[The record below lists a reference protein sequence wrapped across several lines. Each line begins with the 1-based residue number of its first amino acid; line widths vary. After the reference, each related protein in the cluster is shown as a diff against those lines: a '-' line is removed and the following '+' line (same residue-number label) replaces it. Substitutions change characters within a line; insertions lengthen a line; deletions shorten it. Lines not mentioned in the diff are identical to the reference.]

1 MSNINIK
8 PVTPA
13 GQLTV
18 GTVANKKQ
26 MLNATFAEKFEMVKS
41 KEVKEH
47 FQKKYDEIA
56 EKAAQLGDK
65 LYLKDLV
72 EYKNLVKEFMDMA
85 VKNSYAFSRDSFLD
99 KRGRHRVLTQVKQ
112 VDRELAALTGEFL
125 KDEVDRIKV
134 LKKLDDIRGMLMDMF
149 M

>member
-1 MSNINIK
+1 MSPITIK
-8 PVTPA
+8 PVIPTS
-13 GQLTV
+13 QLT
-18 GTVANKKQ
+18 TAPAANKKEL
-26 MLNATFAEKFEMVKS
+26 MKSAFAEKFEMVKS
-41 KEVKEH
+41 KEAKESV
-47 FQKKYDEIA
+47 QKKYDQIV

-85 VKNSYAFSRDSFLD
+85 VKNSFAFSRDSFLD
-99 KRGRHRVLTQVKQ
+99 KRGRHRMLTQVKQ
-112 VDRELAALTGEFL
+112 VDRELAALTDEFL

-134 LKKLDDIRGMLMDMF
+134 LKKLDDIRGMLVDMI